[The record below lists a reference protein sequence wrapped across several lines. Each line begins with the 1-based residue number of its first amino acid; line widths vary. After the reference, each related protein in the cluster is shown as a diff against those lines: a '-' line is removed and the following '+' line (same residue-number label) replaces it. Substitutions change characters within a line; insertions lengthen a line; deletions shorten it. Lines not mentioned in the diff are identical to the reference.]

1 MKDHPPMQRAVLLVK
16 HPEMQLQ
23 GKTAGALFIYSSI
36 QSSFQCSVKEH
47 FLHSAYLILLFSQC
61 LQAVFGE
68 GSLWHVM
75 YLQLQN
81 VSI

>member
-1 MKDHPPMQRAVLLVK
+1 MQRAVLLVK
-16 HPEMQLQ
+16 QPEMQLQ
-23 GKTAGALFIYSSI
+23 EKQGALFLYSSI
-36 QSSFQCSVKEH
+36 QSFLQCVNPRE
-47 FLHSAYLILLFSQC
+47 LSALCTPANVPQILLFSQC

-68 GSLWHVM
+68 GGLWHVI